1 MIHPDIPTTA
11 DPEVVPLRNDMDQ
24 PPVRCKAV
32 DRFGRAVGRM
42 IVDHDQIEFKSG
54 LLLQHRSDRICDRP
68 YPVAYWN
75 DYRSLAPETVCGEL
89 QFPER
94 RLQISPHPFQMVG
107 TRLFHFHLRVPVF
120 RIDIAK

>member
-1 MIHPDIPTTA
+1 MFVGIYVVAVELHGKPAASGMIHPDIPTTA

-68 YPVAYWN
+68 YPLRTGMITEA
-75 DYRSLAPETVCGEL
+75 S
-89 QFPER
+89 
-94 RLQISPHPFQMVG
+94 HPKPSAANSSSRNVG
-107 TRLFHFHLRVPVF
+107 SR
-120 RIDIAK
+120 